1 MKSETSNTLK
11 DITIRYA
18 TPQEIDAICEFEKE
32 ARLTEPDIWLNE
44 FSVEEYKE
52 KLIKAE
58 PNKLE
63 NNAIVIAEENGKIV
77 GRCDI
82 IISLNTV
89 DFEKTGYIDWVYV
102 LKEERGRGIGK
113 ELFYGAEMY
122 FRKKGV
128 KSYYLFTA
136 ENEQAQE
143 FYHRQEF
150 QFSRREVA
158 EKEL

>member
-1 MKSETSNTLK
+1 MKSETSNNLK

-32 ARLTEPDIWLNE
+32 ARLTEPDIWMGEFNE
-44 FSVEEYKE
+44 DELRG
-52 KLIKAE
+52 KLVNAE
-58 PNKLE
+58 LNKLE
-63 NNAIVIAEENGKIV
+63 NNAIVLAKENGKVI

-82 IISLNTV
+82 IISLSTV

-102 LKEERGRGIGK
+102 LKENRGRGVGK
-113 ELFYGAEMY
+113 ELFQGAEMY
-122 FRKKGV
+122 FARRGV